1 MYVQVLYHINTFDD
15 KVYLYLK
22 KKKTILAPR
31 VFLFLGFKA
40 KLIWDDCSPNENCNV
55 SC

>member
-15 KVYLYLK
+15 KVDLYLK
-22 KKKTILAPR
+22 EKTIFAPR
-31 VFLFLGFKA
+31 VSLFLGFKA
-40 KLIWDDCSPNENCNV
+40 KLNWNDCSPNENCNV